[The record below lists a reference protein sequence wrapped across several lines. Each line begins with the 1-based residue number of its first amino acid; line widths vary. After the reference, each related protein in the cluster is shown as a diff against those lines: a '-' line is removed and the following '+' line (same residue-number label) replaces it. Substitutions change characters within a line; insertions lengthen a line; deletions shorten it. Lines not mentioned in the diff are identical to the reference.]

1 MRFTGSRLVA
11 AGVMSLVLLA
21 GCGGGDDTPSPNSTP
36 PTTTTVAPEVTTTT
50 VALVTTTAPRAVAT
64 TRPPTLQTTAAA
76 PVALNCPEMVFNE
89 NGENAAYNVVATGL
103 SCEEANG
110 FIQKVHDTLTA
121 VGPAEADLEGFH
133 CVRTG
138 TEDFGMP
145 SSDYRCT
152 AGAKKVTFAR
162 S

>member
-1 MRFTGSRLVA
+1 MSFTGSRLVA
-11 AGVMSLVLLA
+11 MGVMGLVLLV
-21 GCGGGDDTPSPNSTP
+21 GCGGDDDKPSPTSTL
-36 PTTTTVAPEVTTTT
+36 PTTTTAAPVTTTT
-50 VALVTTTAPRAVAT
+50 VSPEPTTVPQAVAT
-64 TRPPTLQTTAAA
+64 TRPSTPQTTAA
-76 PVALNCPEMVFNE
+76 PVALDCPEMVFNE
-89 NGENAAYNVVATGL
+89 NGEDAAYNVVATGL

-110 FIQKVHDTLTA
+110 FIKKVHDTLTA

-138 TEDFGMP
+138 TEEFGMP

-152 AGAKKVTFAR
+152 TGAKKVTFAR